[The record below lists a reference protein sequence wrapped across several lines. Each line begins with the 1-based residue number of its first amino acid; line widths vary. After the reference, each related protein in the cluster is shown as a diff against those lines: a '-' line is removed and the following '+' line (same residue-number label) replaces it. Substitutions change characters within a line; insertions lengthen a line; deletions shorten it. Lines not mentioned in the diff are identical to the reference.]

1 MNIIDTGTI
10 VVLILALIVGLAR
23 GFGKSLKTFTKGI
36 FGIIISIFVCISFGG
51 MISNIDFVGNFIAQI
66 NQSITDA
73 STLLGNLKLGIWVYY
88 IVLFFIIQ
96 ILRVLVVK
104 VLVDLF
110 EKDNAVMKFINKFLG
125 AAFSPAA
132 VCMFLLLVLAVFK
145 VFEDL
150 SFVQNILA
158 KIDGSFIL
166 KVYQNNPI
174 TLTL

>member
-1 MNIIDTGTI
+1 MNIIDIGTI

-23 GFGKSLKTFTKGI
+23 GFGKSLKTFTKGV
-36 FGIIISIFVCISFGG
+36 FGIIISVFVCISFGG
-51 MISNIDFVGNFIAQI
+51 MIANIEYVSNFIAKI
-66 NQSITDA
+66 NQSIANA
-73 STLLGNLKLGIWVYY
+73 SEFLGNLKLGIWVYY
-88 IVLFFIIQ
+88 VVLFFIIQ

-110 EKDNAVMKFINKFLG
+110 EKENAVMKFINKFLG

-145 VFEDL
+145 VFDNL
-150 SFVQNILA
+150 TFVQNILT
-158 KIDGSFIL
+158 KIDGSFIQT
-166 KVYQNNPI
+166 VYENNPI